1 MVIAFRGVVVV
12 TWQHVEH
19 ENGNL
24 MARNVELPN
33 MGI

>member
-1 MVIAFRGVVVV
+1 MVVVV

-19 ENGNL
+19 GNGNL